1 MIEVV
6 EALQA
11 GVVRGGS
18 WFATALAIAL
28 FGCADPPEPVTH
40 RPAPAGEPAQATVAA
55 ADEQVQWRAWHAD
68 SFESARRQDRLV
80 LVLMSA
86 PWAGAG
92 LLEQPET
99 ALRFLIEQRYVPV
112 RVHPLH
118 RPDIARRYAPAGW
131 PALAVTL
138 PDGRLVATATD
149 IPQTNIR
156 KYLSSLA
163 NHYRDR
169 PEALEKRAMAR
180 QPEGAAP
187 GGARRG
193 PAVTPAALFEAIAA
207 AHDAGHGGFG
217 SGAKFP
223 EAEVLRFLLDY
234 HARHR
239 DENALRMASRGLD
252 ILCAPPMWDA
262 GRGGVLLYSFTPDW
276 KSPIMEKDAVDQAG
290 LLQALVSAR
299 PSSGERYADSVAAL
313 VAYIRAELFDP
324 EKGFFHG
331 RQVRPDDR
339 PSPASWWTDPTVY
352 VDRNALLI
360 QACLRAAP
368 VAGPESGAAD
378 MALAAATYLLE
389 RCVQPDGMVYHCVT
403 EEGPLAPG
411 LLDDQIL
418 AARALWAAYQYS
430 EREEFAAASRR
441 VLQWAE
447 AHLRLPDDGAFAD
460 GLADPAVSGWG
471 AVTTFRDAAVPAGNA
486 AAAALYLDMGDLDRA
501 AALLRG
507 RVFEGAAPRRA
518 HASHGRALMR
528 LQARSESP

>member
-1 MIEVV
+1 MMEVV

-11 GVVRGGS
+11 GAVRGGS
-18 WFATALAIAL
+18 WLAPALAVAL
-28 FGCADPPEPVTH
+28 FGCADPPAPETI
-40 RPAPAGEPAQATVAA
+40 RSAPAREPAAEAVEVAQERVPWRGWD
-55 ADEQVQWRAWHAD
+55 ADAFD
-68 SFESARRQDRLV
+68 SARRQDRLV

-92 LLEQPET
+92 LLERPET
-99 ALRFLIEQRYVPV
+99 ALRVLIEQRYVPV

-169 PEALEKRAMAR
+169 RASLEERARHPAGVA
-180 QPEGAAP
+180 PAA
-187 GGARRG
+187 GSRR
-193 PAVTPAALFEAIAA
+193 PAVTPEALLAAITA
-207 AHDAGHGGFG
+207 AHDADHGGFG

-223 EAEVLRFLLDY
+223 ETEVLRFLLDY
-234 HARHR
+234 HARYR
-239 DENALRMASRGLD
+239 DAAALRMALRGLD
-252 ILCAPPMWDA
+252 VLCAPPMWDA

-441 VLQWAE
+441 VLQWTE